1 MILKHDLIPSV
12 DFGRGYGGRVSAR
25 GIFTSG
31 YLVLVVVQ
39 TLAPSAQPVTVRNS
53 VPHIQEAAALALAL
67 CSLLLGL
74 VPWQPYL
81 SVSTSPPSLLT
92 ALTKALWPILGG
104 AVLAVLLGR
113 WPLWLG
119 RTPIEKILVAAM
131 SVARRPALVFSS
143 RIELID
149 GLLRQWPAAALT
161 LLLVASL
168 FGAAMLAAR

>member
-1 MILKHDLIPSV
+1 
-12 DFGRGYGGRVSAR
+12 
-25 GIFTSG
+25 
-31 YLVLVVVQ
+31 
-39 TLAPSAQPVTVRNS
+39 
-53 VPHIQEAAALALAL
+53 VPRIQEAAALALAL

-74 VPWQPYL
+74 VPWQPCL
-81 SVSTSPPSLLT
+81 SVPLGTSPPYLLT

-119 RTPIEKILVAAM
+119 RTPIEKTLVTAISA
-131 SVARRPALVFSS
+131 ARRPALAFSS
-143 RIELID
+143 AIELID

-168 FGAAMLAAR
+168 FGPAMLAAR